1 MNYQKIKNLSNPNK
15 GVYGIGASSC
25 DYNSKYPQYLR
36 ITDIDDNGYAPYTL
50 ETCINPNLYKNWN
63 KYVLNKNDIVFA
75 RTGNSTGRI
84 FFCKNI
90 KPNTVFAGFLIKF
103 SIDPTLINPQYLGY
117 YCQSKSYWNQVSSL
131 FTGSTRNNINA
142 EQYGDLL
149 IPVVDDAL
157 QQHIVNTIGSVDD
170 LLENLVKQNEKII
183 QIGIIK
189 INKLN
194 NIQTKNLSEI
204 VEFSKG
210 CEVGSSNYSDIKKDN
225 MINYLR
231 VGDLNAIG
239 TTHVKLDNELVIS
252 KFDDIL
258 CAFDGAPGRNN
269 IGLVGAYSS
278 GIYNLKCNDIN
289 KGLVY
294 FEINSDLNQK
304 IIADHS
310 QGTTILHASKS
321 IQHLQYADIGLEDKM
336 YLNSLFKLLLQNK
349 NKIEYLKNIKSNL
362 LNKYF

>member
-1 MNYQKIKNLSNPNK
+1 MRTFKIKEISEIINGATPSTSNPLYWDGSIPWITPKDLTDFHNRYINSGHSFITEEGYKSCSTKMLPIGTILLSSRAPIGYLAIANK
-15 GVYGIGASSC
+15 EMCTNQGFKSIIC
-25 DYNSKYPQYLR
+25 NSQY
-36 ITDIDDNGYAPYTL
+36 
-50 ETCINPNLYKNWN
+50 INNLYMFYW
-63 KYVLNKNDIVFA
+63 L
-75 RTGNSTGRI
+75 STKINYLQQISSGATFKELSKDNLENVEI
-84 FFCKNI
+84 N
-90 KPNTVFAGFLIKF
+90 L
-103 SIDPTLINPQYLGY
+103 PTL
-117 YCQSKSYWNQVSSL
+117 
-131 FTGSTRNNINA
+131 A
-142 EQYGDLL
+142 E
-149 IPVVDDAL
+149 

-183 QIGIIK
+183 QIGLIK

-294 FEINSDLNQK
+294 FGINSDLNQK

-349 NKIEYLKNIKSNL
+349 KKIEYLKNIKSNL